1 MSGTASDDFLQGAKA
16 AEREERQVQAKI
28 DALEARSFRADD
40 SGAMQAGAR
49 PYPVPPFPE
58 QHLRKPG
65 LEAALDPAPMYD
77 APFWKGSGKLDG
89 KRALITGAGQGIG
102 KASALHMQR
111 EGATVLATDVN
122 EATLAELAAQ
132 GFETRV
138 LNVRD
143 PSSIAAAV
151 AAAGKVDVLFNC
163 AGFVAAGTILDCDEA
178 QWAFS
183 MDLNM
188 TAMYRMCKA
197 FLPGMI
203 AAGGGNIIN
212 MASVAGS
219 VIAAPNRFVY
229 GATKAG
235 VIGLTKSI
243 AADFIGQGIRAN
255 AICPGTVES
264 PSLDQRLRD
273 TGDYDAAR
281 KAFIA
286 RQPIGRIGKA
296 EEIAALVVY
305 LASDESAYTTGVA
318 HVIDGGWANI

>member
-1 MSGTASDDFLQGAKA
+1 MDRLQ
-16 AEREERQVQAKI
+16 
-28 DALEARSFRADD
+28 
-40 SGAMQAGAR
+40 
-49 PYPVPPFPE
+49 
-58 QHLRKPG
+58 
-65 LEAALDPAPMYD
+65 
-77 APFWKGSGKLDG
+77 G
-89 KRALITGAGQGIG
+89 KRAVVTAAGQGIG
-102 KASALHMQR
+102 RASALAMAR
-111 EGATVLATDVN
+111 EGARVLATDVN
-122 EATLAELAAQ
+122 EAALASLAAE
-132 GFETRV
+132 GLETRV

-143 PSSIAAAV
+143 PASIAAAV
-151 AAAGKVDVLFNC
+151 QAAGKVDALFNC
-163 AGFVAAGTILDCDEA
+163 AGFVAAGTILDCDED

-183 MDLNM
+183 LDLNM
-188 TAMYRMCKA
+188 TAMYRMCRA

-203 AAGGGNIIN
+203 AGGGGSIIN

-243 AADFIGQGIRAN
+243 AADFVSKGIRAN

-273 TGDYDAAR
+273 TGDYAAA
-281 KAFIA
+281 KAAFIA
-286 RQPIGRIGKA
+286 RQPIGRIGRP

-305 LASDESAYTTGVA
+305 LASDESSYTTGVA